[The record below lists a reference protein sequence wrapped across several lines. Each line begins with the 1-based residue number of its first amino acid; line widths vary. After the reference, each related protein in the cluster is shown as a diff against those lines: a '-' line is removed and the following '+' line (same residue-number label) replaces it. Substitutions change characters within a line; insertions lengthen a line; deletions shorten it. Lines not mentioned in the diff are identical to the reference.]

1 MRNNLLSAVRILVLI
16 LSLNL
21 FSFRSHSQSITT
33 GNGKFEVGL
42 GFGPM
47 FFLGDLGGSAG
58 IGRDFLKDVD
68 FPLTKFSK
76 MIYANYYPAEWLGF
90 RLALS
95 HGQLQGSD
103 AEAPNKGGDET
114 FRIARNLSFKSSVL
128 EAYVAAEVYPT
139 VFFERYDGLQGKLRP
154 YGLIGV
160 GAYKFNPKTQL
171 NGQWVELQPLRLE
184 GQGLIPGK
192 NEYKLTQ
199 AEIPMGLGFK
209 YFIRE
214 NMYVGM
220 ELLHRKL
227 FTDYVDDVSTTYP
240 DPIIFNAL
248 PAADAAKA
256 RQLYYRG
263 DEIPAA
269 RLTPTV
275 NEQRGDPT
283 DNDAFFSTILRFGWR
298 IGNDPNSNARKQ
310 MRCPIFY

>member
-1 MRNNLLSAVRILVLI
+1 
-16 LSLNL
+16 
-21 FSFRSHSQSITT
+21 
-33 GNGKFEVGL
+33 
-42 GFGPM
+42 M

-58 IGRDFLKDVD
+58 LGRGFLKDVD

-76 MIYANYYPAEWLGF
+76 MIYVNYYPAEWLGF
-90 RLALS
+90 RLALN

-103 AEAPNKGGDET
+103 AEAPDKGGREIS
-114 FRIARNLSFKSSVL
+114 RINRNLSFKSSLL
-128 EAYVAAEVYPT
+128 EVYIAAEVYPT
-139 VFFERYDGLQGKLRP
+139 VFFEQYDGLQGKLRP
-154 YGLIGV
+154 YGLIGI

-171 NGQWVELQPLRLE
+171 NGQWVELQPLRTE

-192 NEYKLTQ
+192 SEYKLTQ

-220 ELLHRKL
+220 ELLHRQL
-227 FTDYVDDVSTTYP
+227 FTDYIDDVSTTYP

-248 PAADAAKA
+248 PAADGAKA
-256 RQLYYRG
+256 RQLFYRG
-263 DEIPAA
+263 DELPAA
-269 RLTPTV
+269 RSTPRV

-298 IGNDPNSNARKQ
+298 LGNDPNSNARKQ
-310 MRCPIFY
+310 MRCPVFY